1 MPSLQPVLVLTWI
14 LILATAGRR
23 GTDSHSLI
31 VRIGDERQAKSSCS
45 ASGRIGEPLEFERL
59 VSGLIAHQ
67 DRKSSG
73 GASPGSPR
81 SEGQFHRPRALGQPD
96 SRRF

>member
-1 MPSLQPVLVLTWI
+1 MRTV
-14 LILATAGRR
+14 
-23 GTDSHSLI
+23 
-31 VRIGDERQAKSSCS
+31 SSCELGMS
-45 ASGRIGEPLEFERL
+45 DKRNPPVAPAEGSGEPLEFERL
-59 VSGLIAHQ
+59 VSGFIAHQ